1 MKTNDESDGQLPEIR
16 KTIVLETPVE
26 KVWKAIS
33 TSDGIAGWWMA
44 NTFEPKIGHEFVLH
58 AGEYGDSKCRIVDI
72 VPFERVEFKWDEYW
86 TLTFEVKSLNKDRTE
101 FTLIHSG
108 WNAKLKSRFGQPHSK
123 IREVMSDGWENIV
136 NKNLAEYV
144 KR

>member
-1 MKTNDESDGQLPEIR
+1 
-16 KTIVLETPVE
+16 
-26 KVWKAIS
+26 
-33 TSDGIAGWWMA
+33 MA

-58 AGEYGDSKCRIVDI
+58 ASEHGDSKCRIVDI
-72 VPFERVEFKWDEYW
+72 VPFKRVEFRWDEYW
-86 TLTFEVKSLNKDRTE
+86 TLTVGAKNLNRTRTE

-108 WNAKLKSRFGQPHSK
+108 WNVKLKSRFGQPHAK

-144 KR
+144 KRW